1 MNAGMR
7 LVQSYLTLNG
17 FFTVTELPV
26 LRELRRG
33 SYDQVTDLDILAIRF
48 RRAEYVVPRGHP
60 GPSDDLRLPGDALWG
75 DDAHDVEVLIAEVK
89 EGKPRVNDA
98 LRQPAALETALRRVG
113 CVPDAQMQHCI
124 ERLRHQ
130 GMVSLSADE
139 ADGFSLR
146 VRIVAFGDGHQGE
159 RDGYQVV
166 SLQHVAH
173 FIDAHLAR
181 HHRVL
186 QPADLGDTPLGL
198 LHLLRKLK

>member
-7 LVQSYLTLNG
+7 LVQSYLNLNG
-17 FFTVTELPV
+17 FFTVSELPV

-33 SYDQVTDLDILAIRF
+33 SYDQVTDLDLLAVRF

-60 GPSDDLRLPGDALWG
+60 GPADDLRLPGDALWA

-89 EGKPRVNDA
+89 EGKPRINDA
-98 LRQPAALETALRRVG
+98 LRQPAALQTALRRVG
-113 CVPDAQMQHCI
+113 CLPESQMEHCV
-124 ERLRHQ
+124 EQLRRK
-130 GMVSLSADE
+130 GVVTLAAAE
-139 ADGFSLR
+139 TGGFSLR

-159 RDGYQVV
+159 RDGYEVV
-166 SLQHVAH
+166 ALQHVAR
-173 FIDAHLAR
+173 FIDEHLER
-181 HHRVL
+181 NHRVL